1 MVPRPIAIVLFVA
14 ALPGVARAQ
23 TCFRPQPR
31 PACEAF
37 TIAELSIEGRAGRV
51 PGGGRPRWQPIGSG
65 AFGGMVNVA
74 PRWAVGAALVKVAR
88 SEEAPGDDE
97 AASRGGV
104 VLRARRW
111 LGDVVGVDLT
121 AGLWRLNDARPML
134 EASVEAGGAIGVTV
148 GVRGD
153 RLLPRSGEAY
163 VGVRFSSYLAA
174 LAGAYALLMAIG
186 SLAD

>member
-1 MVPRPIAIVLFVA
+1 VRRLAAVVLFFV

-37 TIAELSIEGRAGRV
+37 TIAELSIERRAGTLT
-51 PGGGRPRWQPIGSG
+51 GGGRPRWQPIGSG

-74 PRWAVGAALVKVAR
+74 PRWAVGAALVKVGR
-88 SEEAPGDDE
+88 SEEEPGDDE
-97 AASRGGV
+97 AASRVGV

-111 LGDVVGVDLT
+111 LGDVVSLDLSG
-121 AGLWRLNDARPML
+121 GLWRLQGARPTL
-134 EASVEAGGAIGVTV
+134 EVAVEAGGVIGVTV

-163 VGVRFSSYLAA
+163 LGVRFSSYAA
-174 LAGAYALLMAIG
+174 VMAGTFALLQAFG